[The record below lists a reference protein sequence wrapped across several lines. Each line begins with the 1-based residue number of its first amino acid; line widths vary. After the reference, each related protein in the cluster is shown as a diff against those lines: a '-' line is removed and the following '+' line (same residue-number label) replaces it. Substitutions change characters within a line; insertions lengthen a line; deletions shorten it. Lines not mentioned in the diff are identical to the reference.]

1 MTRSDAWK
9 ESVKPLEI
17 KTDVSRVAINGD
29 SNPFVP
35 KLDARDNRINN
46 RISEELAEIQE
57 ILGNGSE
64 GGVGT
69 THKNDPPTSNQ
80 PNKITEGPLDPLKM
94 IAEAEKQL
102 QIAKDKEGLKLNS
115 TLNSSNN
122 QSSNIKSN
130 VKISPIVKEASSS
143 DSPKSAKSDFK
154 SPDEDALRPPRK
166 GKLTDEPAPEFVKQ
180 PVKPT
185 RSFNKNNKFAEDA
198 KKNDEPVI
206 AKDDFKAGNTETQE
220 EVVLR

>member
-1 MTRSDAWK
+1 M
-9 ESVKPLEI
+9 
-17 KTDVSRVAINGD
+17 
-29 SNPFVP
+29 P

-64 GGVGT
+64 VGGT

-80 PNKITEGPLDPLKM
+80 PNKITTGPLDPLKM

-102 QIAKDKEGLKLNS
+102 QIAKDKEGLKFNS

-122 QSSNIKSN
+122 QISSNKSN

-143 DSPKSAKSDFK
+143 ESPKSAKSGLK
-154 SPDEDALRPPRK
+154 SPEEDALRPPRK
-166 GKLTDEPAPEFVKQ
+166 GKSTDEPGLV
-180 PVKPT
+180 T
-185 RSFNKNNKFAEDA
+185 NS
-198 KKNDEPVI
+198 I
-206 AKDDFKAGNTETQE
+206 
-220 EVVLR
+220 LCC

>member
-1 MTRSDAWK
+1 M
-9 ESVKPLEI
+9 
-17 KTDVSRVAINGD
+17 
-29 SNPFVP
+29 P

-80 PNKITEGPLDPLKM
+80 PNKTTKGPLDPLKM

-102 QIAKDKEGLKLNS
+102 QIAKDKEGLKFNS

-122 QSSNIKSN
+122 QSSNNSH

-143 DSPKSAKSDFK
+143 ESPKSAKSGLK
-154 SPDEDALRPPRK
+154 SPEEDALRPPRK
-166 GKLTDEPAPEFVKQ
+166 GKSTDEPGLV
-180 PVKPT
+180 T
-185 RSFNKNNKFAEDA
+185 NS
-198 KKNDEPVI
+198 I
-206 AKDDFKAGNTETQE
+206 
-220 EVVLR
+220 LCC

>member
-1 MTRSDAWK
+1 M
-9 ESVKPLEI
+9 
-17 KTDVSRVAINGD
+17 
-29 SNPFVP
+29 P

-115 TLNSSNN
+115 NSTLNPSNN
-122 QSSNIKSN
+122 QSSNNSH

-143 DSPKSAKSDFK
+143 ESPKSAKSGFK
-154 SPDEDALRPPRK
+154 SPEEDALRPPRK
-166 GKLTDEPAPEFVKQ
+166 GKSTDEPGLVTNSILFC
-180 PVKPT
+180 
-185 RSFNKNNKFAEDA
+185 
-198 KKNDEPVI
+198 
-206 AKDDFKAGNTETQE
+206 
-220 EVVLR
+220 